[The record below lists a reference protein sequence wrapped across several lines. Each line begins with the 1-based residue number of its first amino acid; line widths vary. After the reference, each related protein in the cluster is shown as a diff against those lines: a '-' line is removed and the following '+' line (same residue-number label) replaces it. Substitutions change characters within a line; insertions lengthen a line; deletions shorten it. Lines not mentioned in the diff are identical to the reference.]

1 MSRNRALLGQLYFG
15 LFILYLLV
23 PLIVMAG
30 AAFNDS
36 KLPTVAPWKGFTWK
50 WFGELWADQV
60 MWGAFVN
67 SILVAL
73 AVVALAVPIGTAA
86 AIVLNSISGKYRATL
101 YGFMVAPVLAPG
113 LVIGISTVLFW
124 NQIGTTVGAPGTWP
138 FGRGLHLATLGQVSY
153 IAAYVML
160 LVLARLQSFDPGLE
174 EAALDLGASHGQ
186 VLRRI
191 LLPHL
196 YPAVAASAAIAFFQS
211 IENFNV
217 TLFTK
222 ANETTLT
229 VYVFSQVRAGI
240 TPKINALAFILILL
254 TLVLALAYE
263 MNRRRRARIEA
274 ERQAEARRAEEAMLL

>member
-1 MSRNRALLGQLYFG
+1 MSRNRAILGQIYFA

-23 PLIVMAG
+23 PLVVMAG

-36 KLPTVAPWKGFTWK
+36 KLPTVAPWKGFTWV
-50 WFGELWADQV
+50 WFSELWADQT
-60 MWGAFVN
+60 MWGAFLN

-86 AIVLNSISGKYRATL
+86 AILLNSISGRVRASL

-124 NQIGTTVGAPGTWP
+124 NQLGRSVGASDFFL
-138 FGRGLHLATLGQVSY
+138 FGRGLHLSALGQVSY
-153 IAAYVML
+153 ISAYVML

-174 EAALDLGASHGQ
+174 EAALDLGANHGQ

-196 YPAVAASAAIAFFQS
+196 YPAIAASAAIAFFQS

-222 ANETTLT
+222 ANATTLT
-229 VYVFSQVRAGI
+229 VYVFSQVRSGI
-240 TPKINALAFILILL
+240 TPKINALAFLLILL
-254 TLVLALAYE
+254 TLTLALVYE
-263 MNRRRRARIEA
+263 IIRRRRARVEA
-274 ERQAEARRAEEAMLL
+274 EREAEARRAEEAML